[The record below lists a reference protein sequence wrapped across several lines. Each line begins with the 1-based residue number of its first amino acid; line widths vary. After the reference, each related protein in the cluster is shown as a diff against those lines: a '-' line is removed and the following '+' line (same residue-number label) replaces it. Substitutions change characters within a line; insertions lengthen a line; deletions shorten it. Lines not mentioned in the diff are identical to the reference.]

1 MRSEKKRGRGTGEK
15 RRGWE
20 ESRVH
25 PVVVWY
31 STSVRITVV
40 VWCVIATTCMH
51 VYSVLTHHCCPFLCP
66 FVSPVSP
73 VHSPVHSPIQELD
86 ILQREMSAEAEDHD
100 FQLTIMK
107 QEGEQ
112 LGVENAAYVQG

>member
-1 MRSEKKRGRGTGEK
+1 MC
-15 RRGWE
+15 
-20 ESRVH
+20 
-25 PVVVWY
+25 
-31 STSVRITVV
+31 TV
-40 VWCVIATTCMH
+40 CSHIIL
-51 VYSVLTHHCCPFLCP
+51 VLSYALSCLW
-66 FVSPVSP
+66 SPV
-73 VHSPVHSPIQELD
+73 QELD